1 MRLSRRARQK
11 FAEFASGHGTL
22 NAIEDAYAAHD
33 FLVPADFA
41 PPSDR
46 QRRALCNAIEATI
59 NADDPAVAERLLRV
73 YVDAIE
79 DWGWV
84 HDSWQ
89 SNPNDPKQ
97 LADSAKT
104 LIAVLQRDGA
114 PIDDEGRLAFG
125 AGPIALPIDSL
136 QRIDAPEV
144 LHQHLQRIND
154 TIIRDPAAAIGS
166 AKELVESAF
175 KIVLDDYG
183 VTYKRSADLLELYK
197 LVSAE
202 LRIARDS
209 VPDSAKGS
217 KASQTILTNLTTAV
231 QNLAEL
237 RNELG
242 LGHGR
247 TAPSK
252 ALTRHARLAGDSA
265 QTIASFVLAT
275 WHERR
280 GSDQRPTP
288 ARSEKP

>member
-1 MRLSRRARQK
+1 MKLSRRARQK
-11 FAEFASGHGTL
+11 FADFATGFGTL
-22 NAIEDAYAAHD
+22 NTIRDVYDAHD
-33 FLVPADFA
+33 FR
-41 PPSDR
+41 PPPNFSPPPDG
-46 QRRALCNAIEATI
+46 QRRSMCAAIEADI
-59 NADDPAVAERLLRV
+59 NADDPQVAERLVRV

-79 DWGWV
+79 DWGWQ
-84 HDSWQ
+84 HDSW
-89 SNPNDPKQ
+89 NAPPDDPKQ
-97 LADSAKT
+97 LVEPAKT
-104 LIAVLQRDGA
+104 LIRILQRDGA
-114 PIDDEGRLAFG
+114 PVDDEGRLAFG
-125 AGPIALPIDSL
+125 AGPITLPIDSL

-144 LHQHLQRIND
+144 LQQHLQRIND
-154 TIIRDPAAAIGS
+154 TIMRDPAAAIGS

-175 KIVLDDYG
+175 KIVLDDYSIG
-183 VTYKRSADLLELYK
+183 YRRSADLLELYK

-217 KASQTILTNLTTAV
+217 RASQTILTNLTTAV

-247 TAPSK
+247 ATPSK

-275 WHERR
+275 WHDRR
-280 GSDQRPTP
+280 AAEAS
-288 ARSEKP
+288 AESSS

>member
-1 MRLSRRARQK
+1 MRISRRTRQK
-11 FAEFASGHGTL
+11 FAEFATGFGTL
-22 NAIEDAYAAHD
+22 STIRDVYDAYD
-33 FLVPADFA
+33 FS
-41 PPSDR
+41 PPPGFSPPPDG
-46 QRRALCNAIEATI
+46 QRRALCAAIEASI
-59 NADDPAVAERLLRV
+59 NADDPQVAERLIRV

-79 DWGWV
+79 DWGGQ

-89 SNPNDPKQ
+89 ALPDDPKH
-97 LADSAKT
+97 LVDPAKT
-104 LIAVLQRDGA
+104 LIRILQRDGA

-125 AGPIALPIDSL
+125 AGPVTLPIDSL

-144 LHQHLQRIND
+144 LQQHLQRIND
-154 TIIRDPAAAIGS
+154 TIVRDPAAAIAS

-183 VTYKRSADLLELYK
+183 VTYKHSADLLELYK

-217 KASQTILTNLTTAV
+217 RTSQTILTNLTTTV
-231 QNLAEL
+231 QSMAEL

-242 LGHGR
+242 LGHGHV
-247 TAPSK
+247 TPSK

-275 WHERR
+275 WHDRR
-280 GSDQRPTP
+280 AAE
-288 ARSEKP
+288 ARAESSA